1 MTSKKQEKKQYY
13 MVVRML
19 ATDIDF
25 VVEMVTV
32 EELFMT
38 WSEFIKYVKKNY
50 VFKTSR
56 KRYGYAVVA

>member
-1 MTSKKQEKKQYY
+1 MTNKKLEKKYY

-25 VVEMVTV
+25 VVEMVVV
-32 EELFMT
+32 EELYMT